1 MKNVDSLKRK
11 EFNMTELETRI
22 LKSFQKFE
30 GVDASNYMVCLGDDW
45 GDDNIYECT
54 VEEKQDNGKV
64 YLVSCTKS
72 GRVKEVNVV
81 S

>member
-1 MKNVDSLKRK
+1 
-11 EFNMTELETRI
+11 MTNLEDKI

-30 GVDASNYMVCLGDDW
+30 GVDASNYIVCIGDDW
-45 GDDNIYECT
+45 WDDNIYECT

-72 GRVKEVNVV
+72 GRVKDVNMV